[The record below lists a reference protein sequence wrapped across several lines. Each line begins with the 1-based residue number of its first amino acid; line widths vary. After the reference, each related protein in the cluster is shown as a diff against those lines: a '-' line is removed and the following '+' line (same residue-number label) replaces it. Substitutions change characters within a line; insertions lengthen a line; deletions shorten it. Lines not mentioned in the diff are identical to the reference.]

1 MIGTSRQIPCSFSV
15 NRSQFDLAVSPDETL
30 LHTLRDRLGLRG
42 TKKNC
47 EQGECGACTVLFDG
61 VSVNS
66 CLVLAGSAHGHSIT
80 TIEGLGQDGGMD
92 PLQEAFLAAD
102 ASQCGFCTPGFVMA
116 AKGLL
121 NENPEPTPE
130 DVRAALAGNYCRCTG
145 YKGAVEAIC
154 LKEVRPEATEPW
166 LHSRNHVAGETIYL
180 DDMTVP
186 DMLHGSL
193 VTLPVARA
201 AIESIDVSDAVGMAG
216 VVRIF
221 TAADFAANGVP
232 RFGPLVADQPILA
245 SNHTTFEGQPVAFV
259 AAETEELARAAAKK
273 VRVTYKELPAL
284 LTSDQ
289 ARSDDLIHDPESRV
303 AAQSRWAHSNVMQEW
318 AFDWGEADLARIED
332 AADVV
337 IEDTYEAPFVHHFF
351 MEPLATI
358 CVPQDGGVTVL
369 STTQHPFVL
378 RRVIAT
384 MLGLDPEQVRVKVLD
399 LGGGF
404 GGKGYPKI
412 EPLTAVC
419 SLELKR
425 PIKVALTAGE
435 SFLWAQREA
444 SRIRMRTGFT
454 RDGGLLFQDIDADFL
469 VGAYTDISPAVI
481 SKTTL
486 YALGPYRTP
495 RARVRSRGLFT
506 NTGPATA
513 FRGFG
518 ATHMN
523 MALECQMNAAA
534 QALGMDP
541 VDLRLKNARARGEE
555 ITAFDTPV
563 DGDWSELLRRVAA
576 EAGWDRAKPDGRG
589 RGIAF
594 GMKANSSSRS
604 EARVHLSQDG
614 SAVAYAGTSEMGQ
627 GQRDNLRSL
636 LAEFL
641 QVPVEKTAVVM
652 TDTGVVPFDSWTASS
667 RSTVMMGNAVRAA
680 CDDVRSQLAQFAR
693 DHVGGGADEVIFRDG
708 NVCVASQE
716 IPMTQ
721 LLHVYS
727 ADGVTGN
734 GTFATATNPAHPL
747 GGAAPFFQV
756 VATAVEL
763 HIDRDTGQVI
773 LDKVVHGGD
782 AGKVINRRRAAR
794 IDEGGLMMGQSLTLS
809 EELVFGASGE
819 LRNGSSLDY
828 RIATVADL
836 PAEMI
841 SGIYVENADGPGPF
855 GAKGLAEGAILAI
868 GPAICG
874 AILDLTGVHVTRIP
888 LTPERLWRALSE
900 QAQRTAPAGA
910 IPV

>member
-1 MIGTSRQIPCSFSV
+1 
-15 NRSQFDLAVSPDETL
+15 
-30 LHTLRDRLGLRG
+30 
-42 TKKNC
+42 
-47 EQGECGACTVLFDG
+47 
-61 VSVNS
+61 
-66 CLVLAGSAHGHSIT
+66 
-80 TIEGLGQDGGMD
+80 
-92 PLQEAFLAAD
+92 
-102 ASQCGFCTPGFVMA
+102 
-116 AKGLL
+116 
-121 NENPEPTPE
+121 
-130 DVRAALAGNYCRCTG
+130 
-145 YKGAVEAIC
+145 
-154 LKEVRPEATEPW
+154 
-166 LHSRNHVAGETIYL
+166 
-180 DDMTVP
+180 
-186 DMLHGSL
+186 
-193 VTLPVARA
+193 
-201 AIESIDVSDAVGMAG
+201 
-216 VVRIF
+216 
-221 TAADFAANGVP
+221 
-232 RFGPLVADQPILA
+232 
-245 SNHTTFEGQPVAFV
+245 
-259 AAETEELARAAAKK
+259 
-273 VRVTYKELPAL
+273 
-284 LTSDQ
+284 
-289 ARSDDLIHDPESRV
+289 
-303 AAQSRWAHSNVMQEW
+303 
-318 AFDWGEADLARIED
+318 
-332 AADVV
+332 
-337 IEDTYEAPFVHHFF
+337 
-351 MEPLATI
+351 
-358 CVPQDGGVTVL
+358 
-369 STTQHPFVL
+369 
-378 RRVIAT
+378 
-384 MLGLDPEQVRVKVLD
+384 
-399 LGGGF
+399 
-404 GGKGYPKI
+404 
-412 EPLTAVC
+412 
-419 SLELKR
+419 
-425 PIKVALTAGE
+425 
-435 SFLWAQREA
+435 
-444 SRIRMRTGFT
+444 
-454 RDGGLLFQDIDADFL
+454 
-469 VGAYTDISPAVI
+469 
-481 SKTTL
+481 
-486 YALGPYRTP
+486 
-495 RARVRSRGLFT
+495 
-506 NTGPATA
+506 
-513 FRGFG
+513 
-518 ATHMN
+518 
-523 MALECQMNAAA
+523 
-534 QALGMDP
+534 
-541 VDLRLKNARARGEE
+541 
-555 ITAFDTPV
+555 
-563 DGDWSELLRRVAA
+563 
-576 EAGWDRAKPDGRG
+576 
-589 RGIAF
+589 
-594 GMKANSSSRS
+594 MKANSSSRS

-708 NVCVASQE
+708 NVCVASKE